1 MNTTEE
7 IIEYLMAAL
16 AEASDLHYQAVGEDA
31 QAALF
36 YIVKATI
43 IQEMLEDIVGA
54 PAGV

>member
-1 MNTTEE
+1 MHTTEE

-54 PAGV
+54 PTGV

>member
-1 MNTTEE
+1 MHTTEE
-7 IIEYLMAAL
+7 IIEDLMAAL

-54 PAGV
+54 PTGV